1 MKIIKVMSEDIERE
15 LDLAEDCIKN
25 AVQYKSEFPDV
36 ARAYDNLCT
45 THLNSIKVLHDQVVS
60 IINKY
65 KNEKGEP
72 PAPMM
77 AIYEYLHERQINKTV
92 GVRNL
97 QEIFKQ
103 MI

>member
-1 MKIIKVMSEDIERE
+1 MKIIKIISEDIEKE
-15 LDLAEDCIKN
+15 LDYAEDCIKK
-25 AVQYKSEFPDV
+25 AVQYKTEFPDV
-36 ARAYDNLCT
+36 ARVYDSLCT
-45 THLNSIKVLHDQVVS
+45 AHLNCAKNLHDQVVS

-65 KNEKGEP
+65 KSEKGEP

-77 AIYEYLHERQINKTV
+77 AIYEYLHERQINKTI

-103 MI
+103 MM